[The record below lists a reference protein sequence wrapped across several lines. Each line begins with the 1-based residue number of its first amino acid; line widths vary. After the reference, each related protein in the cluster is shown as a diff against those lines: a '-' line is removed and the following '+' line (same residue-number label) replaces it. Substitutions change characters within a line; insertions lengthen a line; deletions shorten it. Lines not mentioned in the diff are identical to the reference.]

1 MSNFAE
7 TNKICNNYIMRS
19 YIFFFQSYKN
29 KKELL
34 KIMLHNVDK
43 IFILGLLKN
52 KTRII
57 SKFDSIFNDK
67 SFDGKLEYYLVN
79 GVGSATNDGLYD
91 SSLWSILQ
99 HKTMDRIS
107 RDIFKNHVDIYKK
120 SKQMDYERVM
130 ILEDDAIFT
139 SYKNQNQLNFLN
151 SYIRN
156 NENYDI
162 FYLGYV
168 NWPILWSSFSNP
180 FVIKPFSP
188 LTAHAYIINRNGI
201 QKILEMIQTN
211 PELQSIHIDKL
222 LATSK
227 TIKKKAAF
235 PMISFQEKDPSLY
248 LKACDKIGIYIDF
261 IKFSR
266 INENISI
273 YLPILFYCFLFLIFT
288 KNIIK

>member
-1 MSNFAE
+1 M
-7 TNKICNNYIMRS
+7 
-19 YIFFFQSYKN
+19 
-29 KKELL
+29 L
-34 KIMLHNVDK
+34 LHNVDK

-67 SFDGKLEYYLVN
+67 SFDGKLEYHLVN

-120 SKQMDYERVM
+120 SKQMHYERVM

-168 NWPILWSSFSNP
+168 NWPILWSSFCNP

-248 LKACDKIGIYIDF
+248 LKACDKIGIYIEF

-273 YLPILFYCFLFLIFT
+273 YIPILFYCFLFLIFT

>member
-1 MSNFAE
+1 M
-7 TNKICNNYIMRS
+7 
-19 YIFFFQSYKN
+19 
-29 KKELL
+29 
-34 KIMLHNVDK
+34 
-43 IFILGLLKN
+43 
-52 KTRII
+52 
-57 SKFDSIFNDK
+57 
-67 SFDGKLEYYLVN
+67 
-79 GVGSATNDGLYD
+79 
-91 SSLWSILQ
+91 
-99 HKTMDRIS
+99 
-107 RDIFKNHVDIYKK
+107 
-120 SKQMDYERVM
+120 
-130 ILEDDAIFT
+130 
-139 SYKNQNQLNFLN
+139 
-151 SYIRN
+151 
-156 NENYDI
+156 
-162 FYLGYV
+162 
-168 NWPILWSSFSNP
+168 WSSFSNP

>member
-1 MSNFAE
+1 MQELHNE
-7 TNKICNNYIMRS
+7 KL
-19 YIFFFQSYKN
+19 YIFFFLQSYKN

-67 SFDGKLEYYLVN
+67 LFDGKLEYHLVN

-273 YLPILFYCFLFLIFT
+273 YIPILFYCFLFLIFT